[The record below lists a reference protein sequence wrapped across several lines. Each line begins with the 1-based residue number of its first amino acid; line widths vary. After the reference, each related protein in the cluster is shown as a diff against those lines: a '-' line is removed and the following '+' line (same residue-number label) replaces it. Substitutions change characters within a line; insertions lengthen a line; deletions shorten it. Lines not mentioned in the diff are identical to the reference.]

1 MNLNVDV
8 IGRSRI
14 LICSQDDEALRV
26 MNNVFSSL
34 AAYDT
39 EIESIE
45 QFTSRDAFDPESFDI
60 LIIDVGDGSVLD
72 NNAFREA
79 RERAAQTPVLFIS
92 EALGNER
99 MRQVIKLDGVDWLPK
114 PIQSRALIDTV
125 NAQTQRVK
133 AGSNIVHAVLSCGG
147 GSGGT
152 SVAIMLS
159 HYLARA
165 RKRVR
170 PRAALFDLDFS
181 TAAAG
186 AYLNIE
192 NSYDMKAITSDP
204 ERVDLEFIDII
215 KKKHDSGFS
224 LFSFECP
231 DVVLSPRGRELVLRM
246 LDVVAFQHDH
256 TVLDI
261 PAYETAWKEQ
271 VIGAVNS
278 AVIVTNL
285 SVPALQQAK
294 DTFKRIVEI
303 RGHQKDV
310 SILINKS
317 RSSFFGAG
325 IGRKGIEKI
334 FGEIPVSVL
343 PDEPKVML
351 EALNRGVLPLEINS
365 RSRFCAKIA
374 ELAEKVRVTA

>member
-1 MNLNVDV
+1 MNVNVSV
-8 IGRSRI
+8 IGRSHI
-14 LICSQDDEALRV
+14 LICSHDAEALRV
-26 MNNVFSSL
+26 MSNVFSSL

-39 EIESIE
+39 EIESVD
-45 QFTSRDAFDPESFDI
+45 QFMSRQTFDPESFD
-60 LIIDVGDGSVLD
+60 LVIIDVGDGSILD
-72 NNAFREA
+72 NDTLRKA
-79 RERAAQTPVLFIS
+79 REKISKTPVIFIS

-99 MRQVIKLDGVDWLPK
+99 VRQLIKLDGVDWLPK
-114 PIQSRALIDTV
+114 PIQSRALIDSV
-125 NAQTQRVK
+125 NTQTQKIK
-133 AGSNIVHAVLSCGG
+133 AGGNMVHAVLSCGG
-147 GSGGT
+147 GAGGT
-152 SVAIMLS
+152 SVSIMLS

-170 PRAALFDLDFS
+170 PTVALFDLDFS

-192 NSYDMKAITSDP
+192 NSYDIKAVVNEP

-231 DVVLSPRGRELVLRM
+231 EFALSPRGTELVLRM
-246 LDVVAFQHDH
+246 LDVVAFQNDH

-261 PAYETAWKEQ
+261 PAQDTPWKER
-271 VIGAVNS
+271 VIAASNS

-285 SVPALQQAK
+285 SVPALQHAK
-294 DTFKRIVEI
+294 DTYKRIVEI
-303 RGHQKDV
+303 CGDQKEV
-310 SILINKS
+310 SVMINKS
-317 RSSFFGAG
+317 RSGFFRSG

-334 FGEIPVSVL
+334 FGDIPVGVL
-343 PDEPKVML
+343 PDEQSVML
-351 EALNRGVLPLEINS
+351 EALNRGVLPVEVNS

-374 ELAEKVRVTA
+374 KLADKVRVAA